1 MTKYIRIT
9 EHIAGKLNAKEA
21 YLFYCLSLNADFHT
35 HESDIKQET
44 LANEYGIKDTD
55 QISDWLYHFQSCGL
69 LTVIKTNIKGQYG
82 KFQRCRYKL
91 NAEHY
96 VLISAQLHDEPISRQ
111 LKGFLI
117 LLKCKCLNGTNT
129 TLYSQG
135 QLANEL
141 KMAKSTVS
149 NYISEAIDKAYISK
163 DKKGIHLL
171 RDDIFFV
178 AKALQPDSR
187 KRKVKVEQPFKL
199 MDFYVD

>member
-9 EHIAGKLNAKEA
+9 ENIAGKLNAKEA

-35 HESDIKQET
+35 HKSDIKQET
-44 LANEYGIKDTD
+44 LAKEYGIKDTD

-82 KFQRCRYKL
+82 QFQRCRYQL
-91 NAEHY
+91 VAEHY
-96 VLISAQLHDEPISRQ
+96 VLISSLLQDEPISRQ

-117 LLKCKCLNGTNT
+117 LLKCLCLNGTNT

-141 KMAKSTVS
+141 KMGKSTIS
-149 NYISEAIDKAYISK
+149 KYISEAIDKAYIVK

-178 AKALQPDSR
+178 AKAPQPEFR
-187 KRKVKVEQPFKL
+187 KRKPKAEVEL
-199 MDFYVD
+199 IDIIVD

>member
-9 EHIAGKLNAKEA
+9 ENIAGKLNAKEA
-21 YLFYCLSLNADFHT
+21 YLFYCLSLKADLRT

-44 LANEYGIKDTD
+44 LAKEYGIKDTD

-69 LTVIKTNIKGQYG
+69 LTVIKTNIKGQHG
-82 KFQRCRYKL
+82 KFQRCRYQL
-91 NAEHY
+91 VTEHY
-96 VLISAQLHDEPISRQ
+96 VLISSLLQDEPISRQ

-141 KMAKSTVS
+141 KMGKSTIS
-149 NYISEAIDKAYISK
+149 KYISEAIDKAYISK
-163 DKKGIHLL
+163 DKNGIHLL

-178 AKALQPDSR
+178 TKASQPNFR
-187 KRKVKVEQPFKL
+187 KRKAKAEVELQEII
-199 MDFYVD
+199 VD

>member
-9 EHIAGKLNAKEA
+9 ENIAGKLNAKEA
-21 YLFYCLSLNADFHT
+21 YLFYCLSLKADLRT

-44 LANEYGIKDTD
+44 LAKEYGIKDTD

-69 LTVIKTNIKGQYG
+69 LTVIKTNIKGQHG
-82 KFQRCRYKL
+82 KFQRCRYQL
-91 NAEHY
+91 VTEHY
-96 VLISAQLHDEPISRQ
+96 VLISSLLQDEPISRQ

-141 KMAKSTVS
+141 KMGKSTVS
-149 NYISEAIDKAYISK
+149 KYISEAIDKAYISK
-163 DKKGIHLL
+163 DKNGIHLL

-178 AKALQPDSR
+178 TKASQPNFR
-187 KRKVKVEQPFKL
+187 KRKAKAEVELQEII
-199 MDFYVD
+199 VD

>member
-9 EHIAGKLNAKEA
+9 ENIAGKLNAKEA
-21 YLFYCLSLNADFHT
+21 YLFYCLSLKADLRT

-44 LANEYGIKDTD
+44 LAKEYGIKDTD

-69 LTVIKTNIKGQYG
+69 LTVIKTNIKGQHG
-82 KFQRCRYKL
+82 KFQRCRYQL
-91 NAEHY
+91 VTEHY
-96 VLISAQLHDEPISRQ
+96 VLISSLLQDEPISRQ

-141 KMAKSTVS
+141 KMGKSTIS
-149 NYISEAIDKAYISK
+149 KYISEAIDKAYISK
-163 DKKGIHLL
+163 DKNGIHLL

-178 AKALQPDSR
+178 TKASLPNFR
-187 KRKVKVEQPFKL
+187 KRKAKAEVELQEII
-199 MDFYVD
+199 VD

>member
-9 EHIAGKLNAKEA
+9 ENIAGKLNAKEA
-21 YLFYCLSLNADFHT
+21 YLFYCLSLKADLHT

-44 LANEYGIKDTD
+44 LAKEYGIKDTD

-69 LTVIKTNIKGQYG
+69 LTVIKTNIKGQHG
-82 KFQRCRYKL
+82 KFQRCRYQL
-91 NAEHY
+91 VTEHY
-96 VLISAQLHDEPISRQ
+96 VLISSLLQDEPISRQ

-141 KMAKSTVS
+141 KMGKSTVS
-149 NYISEAIDKAYISK
+149 KYISEAIDKAYISK
-163 DKKGIHLL
+163 DKNGIHLL

-178 AKALQPDSR
+178 TKASQPNFR
-187 KRKVKVEQPFKL
+187 KRKAKAEVELQEII
-199 MDFYVD
+199 VD

>member
-9 EHIAGKLNAKEA
+9 ENIAGTLNAKEA
-21 YLFYCLSLNADFHT
+21 YLFYCLSLKADLHT

-44 LANEYGIKDTD
+44 LAKEYGIKDTD

-69 LTVIKTNIKGQYG
+69 LTVIKTNIKGQHG
-82 KFQRCRYKL
+82 PFQRCRYQL
-91 NAEHY
+91 VTEHY
-96 VLISAQLHDEPISRQ
+96 VLISSLLQDEPISRQ

-117 LLKCKCLNGTNT
+117 LLKCLCLNGTNT
-129 TLYSQG
+129 TLYSQA

-141 KMAKSTVS
+141 KMGKSTVTK
-149 NYISEAIDKAYISK
+149 YISEAVDKAYIVK

-178 AKALQPDSR
+178 AKAPQPDFR
-187 KRKVKVEQPFKL
+187 KRKLKAEVEL
-199 MDFYVD
+199 IDIIVD

>member
-9 EHIAGKLNAKEA
+9 ENIAGKLNAKES
-21 YLFYCLSLNADFHT
+21 YLFYCLSLKADLRT

-44 LANEYGIKDTD
+44 LAKEYGIKDTD

-69 LTVIKTNIKGQYG
+69 LTVIKTNIKGQHG
-82 KFQRCRYKL
+82 PFQRCRYQL
-91 NAEHY
+91 VTEHY
-96 VLISAQLHDEPISRQ
+96 VLISSLLQDEPISRQ

-117 LLKCKCLNGTNT
+117 LLKCLCLNGTNT
-129 TLYSQG
+129 TLYSQA

-141 KMAKSTVS
+141 KMGKSTIS
-149 NYISEAIDKAYISK
+149 KYISEAIDKAYISK

-178 AKALQPDSR
+178 AKAPQPEFR
-187 KRKVKVEQPFKL
+187 KRKPKAEVEL
-199 MDFYVD
+199 IDIIVD

>member
-1 MTKYIRIT
+1 MTKYVRIT
-9 EHIAGKLNAKEA
+9 ENIAGKLNAKEA
-21 YLFYCLSLNADFHT
+21 YLFYCLSLKADLRT

-44 LANEYGIKDTD
+44 LAKEYGIKDTD

-69 LTVIKTNIKGQYG
+69 LTVIKTNIKGQHG
-82 KFQRCRYKL
+82 QFQRCRYQL
-91 NAEHY
+91 VTEHY
-96 VLISAQLHDEPISRQ
+96 ILISSLLQDEPISRQ

-141 KMAKSTVS
+141 KMGKSTVS
-149 NYISEAIDKAYISK
+149 KYISEAIDKAYIIK

-171 RDDIFFV
+171 RDDIFLV
-178 AKALQPDSR
+178 AKAPQPEFR
-187 KRKVKVEQPFKL
+187 KRKTKAEQPVKL
-199 MDFYVD
+199 LDIIVD

>member
-9 EHIAGKLNAKEA
+9 ENIAGKLNAKEA
-21 YLFYCLSLNADFHT
+21 YLFYCLSLYADLYT

-44 LANEYGIKDTD
+44 LAKEYGIKDTD
-55 QISDWLYHFQSCGL
+55 QISDWLYHFQSCKL
-69 LTVIKTNIKGQYG
+69 LTVIKTNIKGQHG
-82 KFQRCRYKL
+82 PFQRCRYQL
-91 NAEHY
+91 VTEHY
-96 VLISAQLHDEPISRQ
+96 VRISSLLQDEPISRQ

-117 LLKCKCLNGTNT
+117 LLKCLCLNGTNT

-141 KMAKSTVS
+141 KMGKSTIS
-149 NYISEAIDKAYISK
+149 KYISEAIDKAYISK

-178 AKALQPDSR
+178 AKAPQPEFR
-187 KRKVKVEQPFKL
+187 KRKPKAEQPAQL
-199 MDFYVD
+199 LDIIVD

>member
-9 EHIAGKLNAKEA
+9 ENIAGKLNAKEA
-21 YLFYCLSLNADFHT
+21 YLFYCLSLKADLRT

-44 LANEYGIKDTD
+44 LAKEYGIKDTD

-69 LTVIKTNIKGQYG
+69 LTVIKTNIKGQHG
-82 KFQRCRYKL
+82 KFQRCRYQL
-91 NAEHY
+91 VTEHY
-96 VLISAQLHDEPISRQ
+96 VLISSLLQDEPISRQ

-141 KMAKSTVS
+141 KMGKSTVS
-149 NYISEAIDKAYISK
+149 KYISEAIDKAYISK
-163 DKKGIHLL
+163 DKNGIHLL

-178 AKALQPDSR
+178 TKASQPNSR
-187 KRKVKVEQPFKL
+187 KRKAKAEVELQEII
-199 MDFYVD
+199 VD

>member
-9 EHIAGKLNAKEA
+9 ENIAGKLNAKEA
-21 YLFYCLSLNADFHT
+21 YLFYCLSLKADFRT

-44 LANEYGIKDTD
+44 LAKEYGIKDTD

-69 LTVIKTNIKGQYG
+69 LTVIKTNIKGQHG
-82 KFQRCRYKL
+82 KVQRCRYQL
-91 NAEHY
+91 VTEHY
-96 VLISAQLHDEPISRQ
+96 VLISSLLQDEPISRQ

-141 KMAKSTVS
+141 KMGKSTVS
-149 NYISEAIDKAYISK
+149 KYISEAIDKAYISK
-163 DKKGIHLL
+163 DKNGIHLL

-178 AKALQPDSR
+178 TKASQPNFR
-187 KRKVKVEQPFKL
+187 KRKAKAEVELQEII
-199 MDFYVD
+199 VD

>member
-9 EHIAGKLNAKEA
+9 ENIAGKLNAKEA
-21 YLFYCLSLNADFHT
+21 YLFYCLSLKADLRT

-44 LANEYGIKDTD
+44 LAKEYGIKDTD

-69 LTVIKTNIKGQYG
+69 LTVIKTNIKGQHG
-82 KFQRCRYKL
+82 KFQRCRYQL
-91 NAEHY
+91 VTEHY
-96 VLISAQLHDEPISRQ
+96 VLISSLLQDEPISRQ

-141 KMAKSTVS
+141 KMGKSTIS
-149 NYISEAIDKAYISK
+149 KYISEAIDKAYIVK

-171 RDDIFFV
+171 RDDIFLV
-178 AKALQPDSR
+178 VKAPQPEFR
-187 KRKVKVEQPFKL
+187 KRKAKAKVKL
-199 MDFYVD
+199 IDIIVD

>member
-9 EHIAGKLNAKEA
+9 ENIAGKLNTKEA
-21 YLFYCLSLNADFHT
+21 YLFYCLSLKADFHT
-35 HESDIKQET
+35 HVSDIKQET

-82 KFQRCRYKL
+82 QFQRCRYQL
-91 NAEHY
+91 VTEHY
-96 VLISAQLHDEPISRQ
+96 VLISALLHDEPISRQ

-141 KMAKSTVS
+141 KMGKSTVS
-149 NYISEAIDKAYISK
+149 KYISEAIDKAYISK

-178 AKALQPDSR
+178 AKAPQPDFR
-187 KRKVKVEQPFKL
+187 KRKAKAKAEVELQEII
-199 MDFYVD
+199 VD